1 MDDGNSN
8 GHFPVGEGLLNRTSQ
23 TGLSLASSSAMSAV
37 VAPAISGMTAGLFV
51 HLEG

>member
-8 GHFPVGEGLLNRTSQ
+8 GNFPVGEGLLNRTSQ

-37 VAPAISGMTAGLFV
+37 VAPAISGMTAGLSV